1 MALTSMPYLTIQ
13 ELDANGNPYSGAKLF
28 FYAAGTTTKQNTYA
42 DANGNTANANPVI
55 LDSAGRATVFFQP
68 LTYDVVLAPST
79 DTDPPTSPIWTRLGI
94 AAVPVSSG
102 NLDISGTAGES
113 LTAGAAVAL
122 SDGTGGKTAG
132 KWYKADADFTY
143 LSSLA
148 PEVGM
153 VQDAIASGASGSI
166 RKGGRITGLS
176 GLTEGTLYYASAT
189 AGDLTATPPTNAR
202 PIATADSTTSVIVD
216 PGIPF
221 ASATLPGLLS
231 LAAQT
236 LVGIKTLNAPVFS
249 GLPTGIGAPVT
260 GGLTANTAA
269 VNNSVTLV
277 DVTGISF
284 AVGANQTWAFQVYI
298 GGVSTNVANYR
309 FAFTGPSAP
318 TAVRYGLV
326 GGAVIGNT
334 SVSSFGSSVIASGG
348 SQDHGIVLFGRLRNG
363 ANAGTVQLQWAQ
375 STAEASNSYIYAET
389 YYIATRLA

>member
-13 ELDANGNPYSGAKLF
+13 ELDANGDPYSGAKLF

-79 DTDPPTSPIWTRLGI
+79 DTDPPTSPIWTRPGI

-249 GLPTGIGAPVT
+249 GLPTGIGAFVT
-260 GGLTANTAA
+260 SYAAADTTKNNNNT
-269 VNNSVTLV
+269 LI
-277 DVTGISF
+277 DVTGLSF
-284 AVGANQTWAFQVYI
+284 AVAANATYVFTFVIHGITA
-298 GGVSTNVANYR
+298 VAAGLK
-309 FAFTGPSAP
+309 FGITGPSAP
-318 TAVRYGLV
+318 TAIRWGFKFDAGSASFSSFTNSNY
-326 GGAVIGNT
+326 NT
-334 SVSSFGSSVIASGG
+334 STATAQTGMLIG
-348 SQDHGIVLFGRLRNG
+348 QLRNG
-363 ANAGTVQLQWAQ
+363 ANAGTVQFQFSQLNAD
-375 STAEASNSYIYAET
+375 ASNSTIYAESNVM
-389 YYIATRLA
+389 AWRVA